1 MRIAASRA
9 PPLVGNLLRD
19 FHTLGL
25 QLSQRGADVVAHQ
38 VELLTAA
45 TVGMNGE
52 LGRGQGKD
60 RPPPARVNRRQPEHV
75 GEESADFLGFG

>member
-1 MRIAASRA
+1 MRIAASRPHPWSA
-9 PPLVGNLLRD
+9 TLLRD

-52 LGRGQGKD
+52 LGGGR
-60 RPPPARVNRRQPEHV
+60 AR
-75 GEESADFLGFG
+75 